1 MATKTGIGFS
11 NKTDSFAAGA
21 EASLQAI
28 SAMQGSAMSLVII
41 FCSGKHDPRSFLDAV
56 RTHTGNT
63 PLIGGAAMGIFTNK
77 ELSYEGYEAS
87 VTVFSSD
94 TISFQLFSQPGLD
107 KDEYA
112 AGAGIGDQVNGAR
125 SEKDKGLIVF
135 YDSIK
140 QVVPPML
147 NFATPLF
154 TAIEERIDPAICC
167 VGAGIVGDLKLTT
180 CFQFLNDQ
188 VLTQQ
193 VLALLI
199 SGDCMMY
206 NTIMHGC
213 KPGSSY
219 KTITRAEGPI
229 VYEIDNRPAIDV
241 IDEMFGAD
249 HKVPW
254 NEFPFFVTLGLN
266 RGDKYGEFNEADYA
280 NRLCLAIDP
289 DKKALVMFEPDLKAG
304 DDIQL
309 MHRSINLD
317 YIHTGIA
324 QLQKKSADKKPLFYF
339 YINCGGRAKPFA
351 GGELEDVAEVQQII
365 GDKVPFTGF
374 YSGVEVAKLGN
385 HLQALDWT
393 GVLCLLTEA

>member
-1 MATKTGIGFS
+1 MSTQTGTGFS
-11 NKTDSFAAGA
+11 NKTDSFLAGKESSSNA
-21 EASLQAI
+21 IAQIASAPI
-28 SAMQGSAMSLVII
+28 SQVII
-41 FCSGKHDPRSFLDAV
+41 FCSGRHDPHQFLAGV
-56 RTHTGNT
+56 RYNTGEA

-77 ELSYEGYEAS
+77 EISYEGYEAS
-87 VTVFSSD
+87 VTVFSST
-94 TISFQLFSQPGLD
+94 TIQFQLFAQPGLD

-112 AGAGIGDQVNGAR
+112 AGAAIGEQINKSGTG
-125 SEKDKGLIVF
+125 KDKGLLVF
-135 YDSIK
+135 YDTIK
-140 QVVPPML
+140 QVNPPML

-154 TAIEERIDPAICC
+154 AAIEERIDPSICC
-167 VGAGIVGDLKLTT
+167 AGAGIVGDLKLTAS
-180 CFQFLNDQ
+180 FQFFNSEVVRQ
-188 VLTQQ
+188 H

-199 SGDCMMY
+199 SGDCRMY

-219 KTITRAEGPI
+219 KTITRAEGPV

-241 IDEMFGAD
+241 IDEMFGTD
-249 HKVPW
+249 HKIPW

-289 DKKALVMFEPDLKAG
+289 DQKALVMFEPDLKAG
-304 DDIQL
+304 DEIQL

-317 YIHTGIA
+317 YIHTGID
-324 QLQKKSADKKPLFYF
+324 LLKKKAGNKKPLFYF

-351 GGELEDVAEVQQII
+351 GGELEDVDEIQKII
-365 GDKVPFTGF
+365 GEEVPFMGF

-393 GVLCLLTEA
+393 GVLCLLTEE

>member
-1 MATKTGIGFS
+1 MSTQTGIGFS
-11 NKTDSFAAGA
+11 NKTDSYAAGRESSA
-21 EASLQAI
+21 NAIIQITSSSLSQ
-28 SAMQGSAMSLVII
+28 VII
-41 FCSGKHDPRSFLDAV
+41 FCSGKHDPERFLAGVRSN
-56 RTHTGNT
+56 TGDT
-63 PLIGGAAMGIFTNK
+63 PLIGGAAMGIFTNS

-94 TISFQLFSQPGLD
+94 TIQFQIFSQPGLD
-107 KDEYA
+107 IDEYV
-112 AGAGIGDQVNGAR
+112 AGSAIAEQINISKTGR
-125 SEKDKGLIVF
+125 DKGLLVF
-135 YDSIK
+135 YDTIK
-140 QVVPPML
+140 QANPPML

-167 VGAGIVGDLKLTT
+167 AGAGIVGDLKLTT
-180 CFQFLNDQ
+180 CFQFFNDK
-188 VLTQQ
+188 VLKQH

-219 KTITRAEGPI
+219 KTITRAEGPV

-241 IDEMFGAD
+241 IDELFGPEN
-249 HKVPW
+249 KVPW

-266 RGDKYGEFNEADYA
+266 RGDKFGEFNEADYA

-289 DKKALVMFEPDLKAG
+289 DQKALVMFEPDLKAG
-304 DDIQL
+304 DEIQL

-317 YIHTGIA
+317 YIHTGID
-324 QLQKKSADKKPLFYF
+324 LLRKKAEDKKPLFYF

-351 GGELEDVAEVQQII
+351 GGELEDVAEVQKII
-365 GDKVPFTGF
+365 GEKTAFMGF
-374 YSGVEVAKLGN
+374 YSGVEVAKLGD

-393 GVLCLLTEA
+393 GVLCLLTEG

>member
-11 NKTDSFAAGA
+11 KKTGSFEAGA
-21 EASLQAI
+21 EASLNAI
-28 SAMQGSAMSLVII
+28 TSIASSALNIVIV
-41 FCSGKHDPRSFLDAV
+41 FCSGKHDPQLFLDGV
-56 RTHTGNT
+56 RSNTADT
-63 PLIGGAAMGIFTNK
+63 PLIGGAAMGIFTNH

-87 VTVFSSD
+87 VTVLSSD
-94 TISFQLFSQPGLD
+94 SIRFNIFSQPGLD
-107 KDEYA
+107 KSEYA
-112 AGAGIGDQVNGAR
+112 AGAAIGDQVNALAAGNA
-125 SEKDKGLIVF
+125 KGLLVF

-140 QVVPPML
+140 QASPPML

-154 TAIEERIDPAICC
+154 EAIEAKIDPDICC
-167 VGAGIVGDLKLTT
+167 AGAGIVGDLKLTT
-180 CFQFLNDQ
+180 CFQFFNDK
-188 VLTQQ
+188 VLKQH

-199 SGDCMMY
+199 SGDCNMY

-219 KTITRAEGPI
+219 KTITRAEGPV

-241 IDEMFGAD
+241 IDELFGAD

-304 DDIQL
+304 DEIQL
-309 MHRSINLD
+309 MHRSINLE
-317 YIHTGIA
+317 YIHTGIDI
-324 QLQKKSADKKPLFYF
+324 LKKKSAGKKPLLYF

-351 GGELEDVAEVQQII
+351 GGELEDVTEVQKVI
-365 GDKVPFTGF
+365 GDEVPFMGF
-374 YSGVEVAKLGN
+374 YSGVEVAKLSD